1 MPKRRSVLSTIVKW
15 CHDPVYGS
23 RLRELVRCMIPHVRE
38 GDRVLD
44 VGCGRGALRQALLSH
59 PHCPPGVHIDGLERK
74 ECVHRLREE
83 QRYAGMAFPHE
94 DRTFD
99 IVILADVLHHDA
111 EPERLLRE
119 CIRISKRLVIIKDHQ
134 VEGLF
139 AQARLALLDWV
150 ANLPYGVPCLY
161 RYLTPLQWKQ
171 LWQRH
176 TLVLEHEMTSMRL
189 YPSGLNLI
197 FGGRLHYFAVLRVPS
212 EKSVTAGLGTQSVS
226 ASHGS
231 DRW

>member
-1 MPKRRSVLSTIVKW
+1 MSQQRGIFSSIVKW

-23 RLRELVRCMIPHVRE
+23 RLRELVRCILPHLRE

-44 VGCGRGALRQALLSH
+44 VGCGRGALQQALLSH
-59 PHCPPGVHIDGLERK
+59 PQCPAQARVDGIERH
-74 ECVHRLREE
+74 ECVHQLQED
-83 QRYAGMAFPHE
+83 QRYDGNAFPYD

-99 IVILADVLHHDA
+99 VVILADVLHHDA
-111 EPERLLRE
+111 QPERLLRE

-150 ANLPYGVPCLY
+150 ANVPYGVRCLY
-161 RYLTPLQWKQ
+161 QYSTPLEWKQ
-171 LWQRH
+171 LRQRH
-176 TLVLEHEMTSMRL
+176 HLILEHEMTSMRL
-189 YPSGLNLI
+189 YAAGLNLI

-212 EKSVTAGLGTQSVS
+212 QLPTEPGAQLT
-226 ASHGS
+226 ASHHGGE
-231 DRW
+231 RW

>member
-1 MPKRRSVLSTIVKW
+1 MPQPSRILSTLVKW

-23 RLRELVRCMIPHVRE
+23 RLRELVHCIIPHMRE

-44 VGCGRGALRQALLSH
+44 VGCGRGALGQVLLSH
-59 PHCPPGVHIDGLERK
+59 PDCPPGAHVDGLERK
-74 ECVHRLREE
+74 ECVHRLDEE
-83 QRYAGMAFPHE
+83 QRYDGEAFPYE

-119 CIRISKRLVIIKDHQ
+119 CIRISKRLIIIKDHQ
-134 VEGLF
+134 VEGLL
-139 AQARLALLDWV
+139 AQARLVLLDWV

-161 RYLTPLQWKQ
+161 KYLTPLQWKQ
-171 LWQRH
+171 LRQRH
-176 TLVLEHEMTSMRL
+176 ALVLEHEMTSMHP
-189 YPSGLNLI
+189 YSPGLNLI

-212 EKSVTAGLGTQSVS
+212 EEPVKTEQRTSSVS